1 MKRGGAVG
9 YKGDGDLMDWLGMVL
24 TVVVAV
30 LLVLVEHWLPWGKI
44 LGHRLPRLWAYV
56 MGVAA
61 MLVPVSVLL
70 LVWDGEGVVILGW
83 QVVMVVWLVAGFS
96 GLAVGLAWGWDSWLD
111 LRQGRDVAEGE
122 RAVISEALDRLE
134 EDVNG

>member
-1 MKRGGAVG
+1 M
-9 YKGDGDLMDWLGMVL
+9 MDWLGMVL
-24 TVVVAV
+24 TVVVAM

-44 LGHRLPRLWAYV
+44 LGGRLPRLWAYV

-61 MLVPVSVLL
+61 MLIPLTVLV
-70 LVWDGEGVVILGW
+70 LVWDAEGVVIRGW
-83 QVVMVVWLVAGFS
+83 HVAVALWLVAGFS
-96 GLAVGLAWGWDSWLD
+96 GLAVIVAYWWDSWLD
-111 LRQGRDVAEGE
+111 LRQGLDVAEGE